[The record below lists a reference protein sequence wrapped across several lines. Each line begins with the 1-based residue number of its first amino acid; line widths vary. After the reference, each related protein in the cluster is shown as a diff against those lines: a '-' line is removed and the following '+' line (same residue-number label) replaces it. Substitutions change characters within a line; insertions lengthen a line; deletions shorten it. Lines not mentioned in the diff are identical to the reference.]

1 MGFVLPETRCLEF
14 LRVSLYGS
22 FCTMRIDEI
31 VFAALFPKK
40 VQTAIYELEPIRVQ
54 YTRLFGQAES
64 CAVFTLMCA
73 AVIVPYFV
81 WVLPISE
88 MMFAV
93 KVEYCGG
100 NQDFVVSFNQ
110 DVSNLKE

>member
-1 MGFVLPETRCLEF
+1 MFRVFKGLPF
-14 LRVSLYGS
+14 GS

-64 CAVFTLMCA
+64 CAVFILMCA